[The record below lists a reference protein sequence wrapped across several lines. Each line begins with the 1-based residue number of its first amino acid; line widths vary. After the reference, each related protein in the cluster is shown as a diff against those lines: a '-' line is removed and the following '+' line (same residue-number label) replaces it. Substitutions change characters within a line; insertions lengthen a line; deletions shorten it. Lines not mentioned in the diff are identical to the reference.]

1 MIILYIIYLGKLT
14 DDKKWYMECKKKGEK
29 NKYSKMKKK
38 IKWLIFK
45 NKNYEQRKNV
55 WSVRHAE
62 CHLGVTQNKF

>member
-38 IKWLIFK
+38 L
-45 NKNYEQRKNV
+45 N
-55 WSVRHAE
+55 
-62 CHLGVTQNKF
+62 G

>member
-1 MIILYIIYLGKLT
+1 MVYG
-14 DDKKWYMECKKKGEK
+14 MQKKGEK

-55 WSVRHAE
+55 RCVRHAE
-62 CHLGVTQNKF
+62 HRRVTQNKF